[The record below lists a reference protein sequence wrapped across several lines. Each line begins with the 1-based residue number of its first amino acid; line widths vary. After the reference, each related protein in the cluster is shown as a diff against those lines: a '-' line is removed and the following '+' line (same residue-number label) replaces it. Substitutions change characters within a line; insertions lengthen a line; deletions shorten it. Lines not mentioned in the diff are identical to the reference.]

1 MKILIDLDEVIELG
15 ITFEQYYLLSL
26 LYFKRLDLLVQYTDH
41 YGEFEVSDVETLKRK
56 ELVDFKEFKGDI
68 SSVSITEKGKTF
80 VHELDKGVMFH
91 DIPLS
96 NPLLTKLK
104 SIPIISDE
112 EFEEL
117 CNTYPKKTGDGMRRL
132 QANINAISKDKHI
145 KTYSKSLQTTKCTHK
160 QVLEAIK
167 QEKLYRVGNNANF
180 WSMLSTYINQGLW
193 MGYIGKEEKPKEIY
207 GSTFK

>member
-1 MKILIDLDEVIELG
+1 MKILVDLDEVIELG
-15 ITFEQYYLLSL
+15 VTFEQYYLLSL
-26 LYFKRLDLLVQYTDH
+26 LYFKRLDLLIQYTDH
-41 YGEFEVSDVETLKRK
+41 YGEFKVSDVETLKRK

-68 SSVSITEKGKTF
+68 SSVTITEKGVQH
-80 VHELDKGVMFH
+80 VHELEKGVVKL
-91 DIPLS
+91 DIPKAKAAQIENL
-96 NPLLTKLK
+96 
-104 SIPIISDE
+104 ISDE

-132 QANINAISKDKHI
+132 QANINAISKEKHI
-145 KTYSKSLQTTKCTHK
+145 KTYSKSLQTTKCNHK
-160 QVLEAIK
+160 QVLEAIR

>member
-1 MKILIDLDEVIELG
+1 MHSIKIDKISMLIELG
-15 ITFEQYYLLSL
+15 VTFEQYYLLSL
-26 LYFKRLDLLVQYTDH
+26 LYFKRLDLLVQYTDY

-68 SSVSITEKGKTF
+68 SSVSITDKGKTF
-80 VHELDKGVMFH
+80 VHELDRVSKDVMLIKH
-91 DIPLS
+91 KTVQIENL
-96 NPLLTKLK
+96 
-104 SIPIISDE
+104 ISDE

-132 QANINAISKDKHI
+132 QANINAISRERHI

-207 GSTFK
+207 GSNFK

>member
-1 MKILIDLDEVIELG
+1 MKILVDLDEVIELG
-15 ITFEQYYLLSL
+15 VTFEQYYLLSL

-68 SSVSITEKGKTF
+68 SSVSITDKGRTF
-80 VHELDKGVMFH
+80 VHELDHVSKDVMLIKH
-91 DIPLS
+91 KTVQ
-96 NPLLTKLK
+96 LTTLV
-104 SIPIISDE
+104 SDE

-132 QANINAISKDKHI
+132 QANINAISKEKHI
-145 KTYSKSLQTTKCTHK
+145 KTYGKSLQTTKCTHK

-193 MGYIGKEEKPKEIY
+193 MGYIGKEGSSQISQY
-207 GSTFK
+207 GHMKAL

>member
-1 MKILIDLDEVIELG
+1 MKILVDLDEVIELG
-15 ITFEQYYLLSL
+15 VTFEQYYLLSL
-26 LYFKRLDLLVQYTDH
+26 LYFKRLDLLIQYTDH

-68 SSVSITEKGKTF
+68 SSVSITDKGRTF
-80 VHELDKGVMFH
+80 VHELDHVSKDVMLIKH
-91 DIPLS
+91 KTVQ
-96 NPLLTKLK
+96 LTTLV
-104 SIPIISDE
+104 SDE

-132 QANINAISKDKHI
+132 QANINAISKEKHI
-145 KTYSKSLQTTKCTHK
+145 KTYGKSLQTTKCTHK

-193 MGYIGKEEKPKEIY
+193 MGYVGKEEKPKEIY
-207 GSTFK
+207 GSNFK

>member
-1 MKILIDLDEVIELG
+1 MKILVDLDEVIELG
-15 ITFEQYYLLSL
+15 VTFEQYYLLSL

-68 SSVSITEKGKTF
+68 SSVSITDKGRTF
-80 VHELDKGVMFH
+80 VHELDHVSKDVMLIKH
-91 DIPLS
+91 KTVQ
-96 NPLLTKLK
+96 LTTLV
-104 SIPIISDE
+104 SDE

-132 QANINAISKDKHI
+132 QANINAISKEKHI
-145 KTYSKSLQTTKCTHK
+145 KTYGKSLQTTKCTHK

>member
-1 MKILIDLDEVIELG
+1 MKILVDLDEVIELG
-15 ITFEQYYLLSL
+15 VTFEQYYLLSL
-26 LYFKRLDLLVQYTDH
+26 LYFKRLDLLVQYTDY

-68 SSVSITEKGKTF
+68 SSVSITDKGKTF
-80 VHELDKGVMFH
+80 VHELDRVSKDVMLIKH
-91 DIPLS
+91 KTVQIENL
-96 NPLLTKLK
+96 
-104 SIPIISDE
+104 ISDE

-132 QANINAISKDKHI
+132 QANINAISRERHI

-207 GSTFK
+207 GSNFK

>member
-1 MKILIDLDEVIELG
+1 MKILVDLDEVIELG
-15 ITFEQYYLLSL
+15 VTFEQYYLLSL

-68 SSVSITEKGKTF
+68 SSVSITDKGRTF
-80 VHELDKGVMFH
+80 VHELDHVSKDVMLIKH
-91 DIPLS
+91 KTVQ
-96 NPLLTKLK
+96 LTTLV
-104 SIPIISDE
+104 SDE

-117 CNTYPKKTGDGMRRL
+117 CNTYPKNTGDGMRRL
-132 QANINAISKDKHI
+132 QANINAISKEKHI
-145 KTYSKSLQTTKCTHK
+145 KTYGKSLQTTKCTHK

>member
-1 MKILIDLDEVIELG
+1 MKILVDLDEVIELG
-15 ITFEQYYLLSL
+15 VTFEQYYLLSL

-68 SSVSITEKGKTF
+68 SSVSITDKGRTF
-80 VHELDKGVMFH
+80 VHELDHVSKDVMLIKH
-91 DIPLS
+91 KTVQ
-96 NPLLTKLK
+96 LTTLV
-104 SIPIISDE
+104 SDE

-132 QANINAISKDKHI
+132 QANINAISKEKHI
-145 KTYSKSLQTTKCTHK
+145 KTYGKSLQTTKCTHK

-207 GSTFK
+207 GSNFK